1 MRIHVLNCG
10 TMRPRGA
17 RIFIPDMSFCPCLC
31 LLIENEDRLILVD
44 TGLGTRDME
53 DPYRR
58 LGYSNVLLN
67 AQRDK
72 EQTALRQ
79 IKVMGFNPSQVTDII
94 CTHLDRDHAGGLF
107 DFPEAKVHVIRI
119 ERDSALD
126 PPTLKERERYRKC
139 HFSHNPKWVTHEA
152 TSSQD
157 WFGMECIREIDGLP
171 PEIVLIPLPGHTRGH
186 CGVAVKDGNGW
197 LLHCGD
203 TYYTSKELAEGEKA
217 PLGVRCFRSIAHMNH
232 AAAMLQLNRIR
243 TLLRERG
250 DQITTIATHD
260 WTEYSRRFRGNTNS

>member
-17 RIFIPDMSFCPCLC
+17 QIFIPDMSFCPCLC

-79 IKVMGFNPSQVTDII
+79 IKIMVFNPSQVTDII
-94 CTHLDRDHAGGLF
+94 CTHLDRDHAGGLS

-152 TSSQD
+152 ASSQD
-157 WFGMECIREIDGLP
+157 WFGMECIKEIDGLP

-186 CGVAVKDGNGW
+186 CGVAVKDGKGW

-203 TYYTSKELAEGEKA
+203 SYYTSKELAEGEKA